1 MADSATRRQ
10 EIYDKIKESSKD
22 EYILQEMKRLG
33 FWNEDKVDFETV
45 NQYFK
50 EEGELSRQLQKLLRE
65 KRLVE
70 NPEAFLAQ
78 KHKERK
84 LASKQSQKETKER
97 REKLRQEK
105 ADRWKESKE
114 KDIIFLGEGYSHTLY
129 DKNTQ
134 QDRLRQGGLPILQ
147 NAEQLAKAM
156 GISIGQLRFL
166 SFSRKNS
173 KISHYKRFKIP
184 KKTGGF
190 RHISAP
196 MPKLKKA
203 QYWILENI
211 LNKITMHPKAHGCVI
226 GKSIKTN
233 AIPHV
238 AKDVVINQD
247 LKNFFPS
254 ITYPRIKG
262 VFRSLG
268 YSDQLATIFA
278 LLCSEPKIIEVS
290 VLGEDYYAQ
299 RGERFLPQG
308 SPCSPAITNILCRK
322 LDYRLDGLAHKYG
335 FSYTRYVDDLTFSG
349 GKDQYEHITKI
360 LKYSRRIVKEENFTL
375 HPDKLRVMKNGVRQE
390 VTGVVVNEKPNVD
403 KKSLKRFRALLYQIE
418 KDGLE
423 GKVWTGKA
431 DLLSQIHGY
440 ANFINQIDSEK
451 GKKYKEQVTRILE
464 RYNYKDAHRKKYVK
478 TSSTANK
485 GAVSNSKPKGIL
497 GTIKSFFKK

>member
-1 MADSATRRQ
+1 MADAATRKQ
-10 EIYDKIKESSKD
+10 EIYDKIKESSKSQ
-22 EYILQEMKRLG
+22 YILEEMKRLG
-33 FWNEDKVDFETV
+33 FWNDGQVDFDTV

-50 EEGELSRQLQKLLRE
+50 EETELSKQLQKLLKE

-84 LASKQSQKETKER
+84 AASKQSQKETKER
-97 REKLRQEK
+97 REKLREEK
-105 ADRWKESKE
+105 ADRWKQSKE
-114 KDIIFLGEGYSHTLY
+114 KDIIFLGEGYSHTLH
-129 DKNTQ
+129 DKTSQ

-147 NAEQLAKAM
+147 TAEEVAKAM
-156 GISIGQLRFL
+156 GITIGQLRFL
-166 SFSRKNS
+166 AFSRKNA
-173 KISHYKRFKIP
+173 KVNHYIRFQIP

-196 MPKLKKA
+196 QPKLKAA
-203 QYWILENI
+203 QHWILEHI
-211 LNKITMHPKAHGCVI
+211 LNKVAMHPNAHGCVI
-226 GKSIKTN
+226 GRSIKTN
-233 AIPHV
+233 AVPHV

-254 ITYPRIKG
+254 IVYSRIRG
-262 VFRSLG
+262 VFKALG
-268 YSDQLATIFA
+268 YSDQVATIFA
-278 LLCSEPKIIEVS
+278 LLCSEPKILEVS
-290 VLGEDYYAQ
+290 VLGEEYYAQ

-308 SPCSPAITNILCRK
+308 SPCSPAITNILCKK
-322 LDYRLDGLAHKYG
+322 LDYRLAGLAAKYG
-335 FSYTRYVDDLTFSG
+335 FTYTRYVDDLTFSATHE
-349 GKDQYEHITKI
+349 QYEQITTI

-375 HPDKLRVMKNGVRQE
+375 HPDKLRVMKKGVRQE
-390 VTGVVVNEKPNVD
+390 VTGVVVNEKPNIE

-451 GKKYKEQVTRILE
+451 GKKYKEQVTVILE
-464 RYNYKDAHRKKYVK
+464 RYNYKDNHRKQYVK
-478 TSSTANK
+478 TVA
-485 GAVSNSKPKGIL
+485 KPKGLL
-497 GTIKSFFKK
+497 GKIRSFFNKG

>member
-22 EYILQEMKRLG
+22 QYILEEMKRLG
-33 FWNEDKVDFETV
+33 FWNEGEVDFETV

-50 EEGELSRQLQKLLRE
+50 EENELSGKLQKLLRE
-65 KRLVE
+65 KRLIE
-70 NPEAFLAQ
+70 NPETFLAQ

-105 ADRWKESKE
+105 ADRWKQSKE
-114 KDIIFLGEGYSHTLY
+114 KDIIFLGEGYSHTLHH
-129 DKNTQ
+129 KSSNPN
-134 QDRLRQGGLPILQ
+134 RLRQAKLPVLH
-147 NAEQLAKAM
+147 NAEDIAKAM

-190 RHISAP
+190 RLISAP
-196 MPKLKKA
+196 QPKLKEA
-203 QYWILENI
+203 QHWILENV
-211 LNKITMHPKAHGCVI
+211 LNKVTVHPKAHGCVV
-226 GKSIKTN
+226 GRSIKTN
-233 AIPHV
+233 ALPHV
-238 AKDVVINQD
+238 RQDVVINQD

-254 ITYPRIKG
+254 IVYSRIKG
-262 VFRSLG
+262 VFQALG
-268 YSDQLATIFA
+268 YSNQVATIFA
-278 LLCSEPKIIEVS
+278 LICSEPKIVEVS
-290 VLGEDYYAQ
+290 VLGENYYAQ

-322 LDYRLDGLAHKYG
+322 LDYRLDGLARKYG
-335 FSYTRYVDDLTFSG
+335 FNYTRYVDDLTFSG
-349 GKDQYEHITKI
+349 GRDQYTHITNI
-360 LKYSRRIVKEENFTL
+360 LKYSNRVVKEENFTL
-375 HPDKLRVMKNGVRQE
+375 HPDKLRIMKKGVRQE
-390 VTGVVVNEKPNVD
+390 VTGVVVNEKPNID

-431 DLLSQIHGY
+431 DILAQIHGY
-440 ANFINQIDSEK
+440 ANFINQIDPEK
-451 GKKYKEQVTRILE
+451 GKKYKEQVDVILE
-464 RYNYKDAHRKKYVK
+464 RYNYKDNHRKQYVK
-478 TSSTANK
+478 IDI
-485 GAVSNSKPKGIL
+485 KPKGLL
-497 GTIKSFFKK
+497 GRLRSFFKK